1 MARKARNTSART
13 RDQIF
18 GEMVE
23 GLGEAISIA
32 KGEADPAT
40 YRVHAPGD
48 IDVRAVREKTGLSQ
62 DAFAGAYGLAP
73 GTVRDWEQRRRAPD
87 QAARMYLHAIQ
98 KDPKGVYAII
108 AANKRKPEYK
118 TSRAEMKRIRVSP
131 NPKRRTVP
139 ARAKTKASGSRSS
152 RSH

>member
-1 MARKARNTSART
+1 M
-13 RDQIF
+13 
-18 GEMVE
+18 
-23 GLGEAISIA
+23 
-32 KGEADPAT
+32 
-40 YRVHAPGD
+40 H
-48 IDVRAVREKTGLSQ
+48 DVLAHSLTTFSLQTQAVRQVVT
-62 DAFAGAYGLAP
+62 
-73 GTVRDWEQRRRAPD
+73 RHPD

-152 RSH
+152 RAH